1 MSYLSVF
8 NNWKKYLWELVSGHI
23 GEAVCTQGGDDW
35 YDNATEK
42 FHGLKRSVILTK
54 TMTMMIGDNFCE
66 KWRLACTGRG
76 WKAGYDPS
84 SQSGAAIMC
93 QVSYVIYTFYTLM
106 LEMLCLM
113 RYDINPL
120 PISPG
125 DQCVLLV
132 KATSHYA
139 EGQPVGPKHRCGINV
154 EACLACSRVCLH
166 TLPSLKH
173 ACSRGRPSV
182 KAWLP
187 MSKLCQDFKQP
198 SNLEKSEGWVTLV
211 WCHSRSL

>member
-1 MSYLSVF
+1 M
-8 NNWKKYLWELVSGHI
+8 
-23 GEAVCTQGGDDW
+23 
-35 YDNATEK
+35 
-42 FHGLKRSVILTK
+42 TK
-54 TMTMMIGDNFCE
+54 TMTMMIGDSFCE

-93 QVSYVIYTFYTLM
+93 KVSSCFIYILYLNVRDVMPHAIWHKPFAHISWWPVCSSCESHFTLCRGAARWTKAQVWHQCGGMPGL
-106 LEMLCLM
+106 LQG
-113 RYDINPL
+113 L
-120 PISPG
+120 P
-125 DQCVLLV
+125 
-132 KATSHYA
+132 
-139 EGQPVGPKHRCGINV
+139 
-154 EACLACSRVCLH
+154 

-173 ACSRGRPSV
+173 ACSRGRPSL